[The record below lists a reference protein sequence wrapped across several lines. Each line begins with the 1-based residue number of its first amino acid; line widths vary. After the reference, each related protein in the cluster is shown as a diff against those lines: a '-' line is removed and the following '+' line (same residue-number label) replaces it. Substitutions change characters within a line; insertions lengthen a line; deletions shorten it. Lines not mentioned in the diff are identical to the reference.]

1 VTRKVPFWMVLA
13 ICSGGTACSGS
24 QPTQFRVPADVI
36 CKLNALQALPDDP
49 MAITAQNVANVVRA
63 VQGCDLINRDAGTG
77 L

>member
-1 VTRKVPFWMVLA
+1 MKWFVLV
-13 ICSGGTACSGS
+13 ACSGVAACSGARS
-24 QPTQFRVPADVI
+24 QPLRVPADVV
-36 CKLNALQALPDDP
+36 CKLNALQALPADP

>member
-1 VTRKVPFWMVLA
+1 
-13 ICSGGTACSGS
+13 
-24 QPTQFRVPADVI
+24 
-36 CKLNALQALPDDP
+36 